1 MIISQ
6 FSFLILPNVD
16 KNLDITLKITGNH
29 DFSLQLSGTT
39 GCLAQALGWILLA
52 PWDGLKE
59 GPWNRRKQGAS
70 DDSVVSLDGFIVI
83 ITVLSCGNCLKN
95 IWVQLTL
102 IPKPLCWI
110 RAKPLPKKC
119 TPQLGVILLYRGE
132 RIRGNLHRLVFSF
145 G

>member
-6 FSFLILPNVD
+6 FSFLILPNID

-39 GCLAQALGWILLA
+39 GCLGQALGRILLT

-70 DDSVVSLDGFIVI
+70 DDRIVSLDGFIVI
-83 ITVLSCGNCLKN
+83 ITVLSCCNCLKN

-102 IPKPLCWI
+102 IPKSLVNQGKNI
-110 RAKPLPKKC
+110 AEKMYQLILAKSLLLEKC
-119 TPQLGVILLYRGE
+119 ASKPD
-132 RIRGNLHRLVFSF
+132 LV
-145 G
+145 